1 MAIDH
6 NSAQNRLALK
16 QLLIQQFMLHE
27 IQHHELQ
34 ATDLLTKAAIVPKA
48 HGLVDIYKCLHQGE
62 FGVGH
67 SIEQPAGFRQQL
79 ENECK
84 RCLAL
89 GSADDR
95 EPVLETVSC
104 DGQMLRVNLRPL
116 GHRFQERL
124 DHVSD
129 LLTRVCLQS
138 AQHSR
143 GKNDNFLKTLE
154 LFEAL
159 NQAGEIC
166 LAGQAFIIP
175 APLTARFLAE
185 VRQFAQ
191 RVGQV
196 PVLSHSAAYRRLNHP
211 AYRVADREA
220 LKSSDLNFLLAEEKI
235 DNP

>member
-1 MAIDH
+1 MADDH
-6 NSAQNRLALK
+6 NSAQYRLELK

-27 IQHHELQ
+27 IQHHDLRG
-34 ATDLLTKAAIVPKA
+34 TDALPKAAIVPKA
-48 HGLVDIYKCLHQGE
+48 HALVDIYKCLHQGE

-79 ENECK
+79 ENELK
-84 RCLAL
+84 RSLAL

-116 GHRFQERL
+116 GRRFKERL
-124 DHVSD
+124 DYVSE
-129 LLTRVCLQS
+129 LLTQVCLQS
-138 AQHSR
+138 AQHSW
-143 GKNDNFLKTLE
+143 GKADDFLRTLE

-166 LAGQAFIIP
+166 LAGHAFIIP
-175 APLTARFLAE
+175 APLTTRFLAE

-191 RVGQV
+191 RMGQV

-211 AYRVADREA
+211 AYRVADRGA
-220 LKSSDLNFLLAEEKI
+220 LKSSALNFLLAEEKI